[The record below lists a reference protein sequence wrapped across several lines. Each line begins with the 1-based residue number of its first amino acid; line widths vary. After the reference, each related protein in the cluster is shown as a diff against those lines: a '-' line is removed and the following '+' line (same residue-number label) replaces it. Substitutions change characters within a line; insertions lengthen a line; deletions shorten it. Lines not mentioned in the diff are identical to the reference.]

1 MSIIQPSRVIVALGC
16 LTLSL
21 SLWAGPSHLAT
32 TGEASITTNVTQ
44 AATHITQPQFK
55 GVWAQGSVLIGQ
67 TKPHDQIQ
75 FLGRD
80 ITISKEGFFVIGLG
94 RDFPASAQIT
104 VSREGH
110 SAAFDFDV
118 QQRSYKIQRIE
129 GVPNRTVNPDPSHL
143 TRIRKESAAARSARK
158 AITDYQYYR
167 QAFQWPLR
175 GPITG
180 VYGSQRYYNGQP
192 RRPHFGV
199 DVAAPT
205 GTVVRAPADGT
216 TSLAYDDM
224 FFSGG
229 TLILDHGHGLSSS
242 FLHLSK
248 ILVTEGETVK
258 QGQPIAEV
266 GATGRVT
273 GPHLDWRMNWYD
285 QRVDPQTIV
294 PSMADAMKDSEDGAG
309 S

>member
-1 MSIIQPSRVIVALGC
+1 MLMIPPFRVVVGIGC
-16 LTLSL
+16 LILSL
-21 SLWAGPSHLAT
+21 NLWAEVNRSVTSNQTVSAPIVTDLAP
-32 TGEASITTNVTQ
+32 
-44 AATHITQPQFK
+44 PQFK
-55 GVWAQGSVLIGQ
+55 GEWVQGGVLIGQ
-67 TKPHDQIQ
+67 VKPRDQIQ

-80 ITISKEGFFVIGLG
+80 ISVSPEGFFVIGLG
-94 RDFPASAQIT
+94 RDFPAKAQLT
-104 VSREGH
+104 VSREGY
-110 SAAFDFDV
+110 SEVFDYEV
-118 QQRSYKIQRIE
+118 QPRSYNIQRIE
-129 GVPNRTVNPDPSHL
+129 GVPKRTVNPDPSHL
-143 TRIRKESAAARSARK
+143 DRIRKESAAARKARK
-158 AITDYQYYR
+158 AMTDHQHYR
-167 QAFQWPLR
+167 QVFQWPLH

-205 GTVVRAPADGT
+205 GTLVTAPADGVT
-216 TSLAYDDM
+216 TLAYDDM

-248 ILVTEGETVK
+248 ILVAEGELVK

-285 QRVDPQTIV
+285 QRVDPQTLV
-294 PSMADAMKDSEDGAG
+294 PSMISAQADAG